1 MVMVDRSYYAPA
13 KDRNV
18 HKHQNNQPHIKPR
31 ENIFGC
37 AGLHCA
43 LPAPTPNNK
52 VGGPFCNEEQNDR
65 LNPPT
70 QSSRSERQQKRIA
83 ASAQQVN
90 EVWPR
95 GAKIIGL
102 EKCASHCS
110 QVCHLAHVR
119 VERFCAVVSANNPTR
134 FLLLF
139 APSNH
144 NILGLVA
151 SSKYPYSRN
160 PPCRN
165 KPYGND
171 VEVSAS
177 TAY

>member
-1 MVMVDRSYYAPA
+1 MWCSTSQKKIVSILALGRRGSSGAARMVSRFGGALSRAISMVGRSYYAPA

-70 QSSRSERQQKRIA
+70 QSSRSERSFCSSLQKG
-83 ASAQQVN
+83 
-90 EVWPR
+90 P
-95 GAKIIGL
+95 
-102 EKCASHCS
+102 
-110 QVCHLAHVR
+110 
-119 VERFCAVVSANNPTR
+119 PT
-134 FLLLF
+134 LLF
-139 APSNH
+139 
-144 NILGLVA
+144 GV
-151 SSKYPYSRN
+151 
-160 PPCRN
+160 
-165 KPYGND
+165 
-171 VEVSAS
+171 
-177 TAY
+177 